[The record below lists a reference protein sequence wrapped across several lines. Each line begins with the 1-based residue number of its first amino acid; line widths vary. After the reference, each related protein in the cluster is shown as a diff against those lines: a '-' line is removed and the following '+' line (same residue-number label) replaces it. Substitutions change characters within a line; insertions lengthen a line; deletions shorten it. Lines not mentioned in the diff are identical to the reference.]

1 MAAVIIVINDII
13 IILSYLEIRVI
24 EDPSFCH

>member
-13 IILSYLEIRVI
+13 IILSYLEIIVI
-24 EDPSFCH
+24 EDSSFCH